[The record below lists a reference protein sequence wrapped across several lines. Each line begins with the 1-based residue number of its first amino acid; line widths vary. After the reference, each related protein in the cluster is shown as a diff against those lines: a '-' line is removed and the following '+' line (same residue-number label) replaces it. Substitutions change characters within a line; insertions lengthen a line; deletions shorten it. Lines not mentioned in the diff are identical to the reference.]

1 MRSQVW
7 NHLGT
12 RMEMVGNAFYMV
24 GVHHTLH
31 HFLVHCKW
39 HVNFGTFDHG
49 RPMLVAYGMSQ
60 FNTDACNVSP
70 VFRSQS
76 RQVDNE
82 YWTQFDSDN
91 DSFLRFGMIVYDVT
105 IVHFLVTLQGNGVFL
120 SVGIGGYKP
129 ALLCGPLVEDQFNPF
144 QSFQSL
150 FPFRVVDISYDFFI
164 NSHGCVVCIIITF
177 SLRVILFPF
186 VILNVVKDLFTFT
199 LCLQI
204 LRHFVPQD
212 DKVWKG

>member
-31 HFLVHCKW
+31 HFLVHRKW

-60 FNTDACNVSP
+60 FYTDACNVSP

-82 YWTQFDSDN
+82 YRTQFDSDN
-91 DSFLRFGMIVYDVT
+91 DSLLRFGMIVYDVT
-105 IVHFLVTLQGNGVFL
+105 IVHFLVTLQGNGVFFT
-120 SVGIGGYKP
+120 VGIGGYKP

-150 FPFRVVDISYDFFI
+150 FPFRVVDISYDFFA
-164 NSHGCVVCIIITF
+164 GF
-177 SLRVILFPF
+177 SIHNGSGGNDFTEFCFPF
-186 VILNVVKDLFTFT
+186 ENNKRADIMFGKFGNAVDNF
-199 LCLQI
+199 
-204 LRHFVPQD
+204 
-212 DKVWKG
+212 